1 MSSPVDPLAP
11 RVTSIHVYPI
21 KSCRAIDLK
30 STRLDELGL
39 LYDRR
44 LMVIDAETSRFLTQ
58 RDEPRMTLIT
68 PRLAPTALQVS
79 APEMPPLKV
88 DMNRDDMPRREITV
102 WNFTGPA
109 EDMGENAASWISTV
123 LQRSCRLVRF
133 PEDVQREV
141 SPKRVGPGVL
151 TAFTDGYP
159 ILITNEGSLEDLNG
173 RASERVSMSRFRPNI
188 VIGGAAAY
196 AEDTWKRIRVGE
208 IEIDVVKPC
217 SRCAITTVDIAT
229 GKRGKEPLAT
239 LAQHRRYEKETWF
252 GQNAVHRSLGSIRIG
267 DSVEILETGPAS
279 PPIAKN
285 DAS

>member
-1 MSSPVDPLAP
+1 MSSEMS
-11 RVTSIHVYPI
+11 VTSIHVYPI

-58 RDEPRMTLIT
+58 REEPRMTLIS
-68 PRLAPTALQVS
+68 PRLAPTALQVT
-79 APEMPPLKV
+79 APDMPPLKV
-88 DMNRDDMPRREITV
+88 DINRTGERREVTV

-123 LQRSCRLVRF
+123 LQRACRLVRL
-133 PEDVQREV
+133 PDDVQREV

-159 ILITNEGSLEDLNG
+159 ILITNEASLEDLNG
-173 RASERVSMSRFRPNI
+173 RAGERVSMSRFRPNI
-188 VIGGAAAY
+188 VIKGAAPY

-208 IEIDVVKPC
+208 VEIDVVKPC
-217 SRCAITTVDIAT
+217 SRCAITTVDIQT

-239 LAQHRRYEKETWF
+239 LAKHRLYENETWF

-267 DSVEILETGPAS
+267 DSVEVLETGPAS
-279 PPIAKN
+279 PPLSPNAKS